1 MNRETKRL
9 MARQQMAPEKKQ
21 EAVRRSKTKRPKEKG
36 RIRRYFSSVIT
47 ELKAV
52 DWPTRAQV
60 RSYATVVFVTL
71 VLVVGLI
78 FLLNLL
84 FSTGVTKLYG

>member
-21 EAVRRSKTKRPKEKG
+21 EAVRRSKTKRTKEKG
-36 RIRRYFSSVIT
+36 RIRRYFGSVIT

-71 VLVVGLI
+71 VIVVGLI

-84 FSTGVTKLYG
+84 FSTGVAKLYG

>member
-1 MNRETKRL
+1 

-21 EAVRRSKTKRPKEKG
+21 EAVRRSKTKRTKEKG
-36 RIRRYFSSVIT
+36 RIRRYFGSVIT

-71 VLVVGLI
+71 VIVVGLI

-84 FSTGVTKLYG
+84 FSTGVAKLYG